1 MHMAS
6 WCPGDDVYVYTW
18 TAQESLCSSE
28 WLRRKLVEM
37 VLGDFEV
44 WDRGTQDLW
53 FINGFINVYQIVY
66 INVYQCLSAH
76 EKNYGYNLSARDQPL
91 RQ

>member
-28 WLRRKLVEM
+28 WLRRKLLEM

-44 WDRGTQDLW
+44 DRGTQDLW
-53 FINGFINVYQIVY
+53 FTLWLCQNSYWKWPFIVDFPM
-66 INVYQCLSAH
+66 
-76 EKNYGYNLSARDQPL
+76 KNCDFQ
-91 RQ
+91 